1 MWPEPSWDQLFC
13 EKPRSQGWLAADP
26 SPPTVTKMRAD
37 AQREEWTAYH
47 WKSNLQSKKNMCQHK
62 ASAAEERLSKAYLR
76 AIHIC
81 WKYSQVINLPLRLP
95 SSAGCP
101 HNHASPLPLG
111 SPAGEEPSVTCTLLI
126 YEHNHQSCASK
137 YCCKTISPNLLS

>member
-26 SPPTVTKMRAD
+26 SPPMVTKMRAD
-37 AQREEWTAYH
+37 AQGEEWAAYR

-62 ASAAEERLSKAYLR
+62 ASAAEEPFSKTYLR

-81 WKYSQVINLPLRLP
+81 WKYSQVINLLLRLP

-111 SPAGEEPSVTCTLLI
+111 SPTEEPSVTCTLII
-126 YEHNHQSCASK
+126 YEHNHQSCATN